1 MILESHAIRIAV
13 LFKIYVLWVI
23 YLYRVLKGGFIQ
35 IHNMCKKKLKKIKNK
50 QTFK

>member
-13 LFKIYVLWVI
+13 LFKIYVLLVI

-35 IHNMCKKKLKKIKNK
+35 IHNMCKKKIKKKINRHLSR
-50 QTFK
+50 